1 LFDFTQRG
9 AGENP
14 APFFKM
20 KACLSFDL
28 DDPQDAYNHMM
39 ASNAIN
45 MAIAMW
51 SLDRWLEQQNKRQF
65 KLVRQRLREELEN
78 EGLIWDNLHR

>member
-1 LFDFTQRG
+1 
-9 AGENP
+9 
-14 APFFKM
+14 M